1 MSHSP
6 YEGSVTHRVGGKSD
20 IRVVANTNFMEVT
33 MVCVICEG
41 TIEADAYGW
50 DQGHNAEP
58 VAQGRC
64 CLSCNRDF
72 VIPARFK
79 QAGYSNEEVASLPE
93 DIE

>member
-1 MSHSP
+1 
-6 YEGSVTHRVGGKSD
+6 
-20 IRVVANTNFMEVT
+20 
-33 MVCVICEG
+33 MVCVICAG